1 MSAKNSQVVEIA
13 KELVDIKSD
22 SLKNGEKAVA
32 KYINDYL
39 NSLGIDS
46 QIFEFEPGRVNVVA
60 KVGKGDGLMLNGHI
74 DTVPIG
80 DLSLWKYGP
89 ESIVKDGKLYGRG
102 SADMKGGVAA
112 ILTSLKGISLK
123 TKRSLLLA
131 FVADEEVEGKGSN
144 WILSKKK
151 ELFKGVKYG
160 IIAEPTNMKI
170 QIAQKGALH
179 LKVNVKGKSAHGS
192 RPWEGENAIVG
203 ASKFISMLDELSR
216 NLKKENGLMGK
227 GTFNVGMISGGVATN
242 VVPESCTISIDRRII
257 PEESVDEA
265 ISQIKNLLKKS
276 KVKHSLEVKFA
287 KSSYSLSRESHIV
300 KQVKEASGS
309 DYTWSTGYTEAELY
323 KNKGGIDSV
332 VYGPGSLEVIH
343 KPNEHVLIKDLEK
356 ASAVYRKVVERWIN

>member
-1 MSAKNSQVVEIA
+1 MSAKNSEVVEIA
-13 KELVDIKSD
+13 KELVNIESD
-22 SLKNGEKAVA
+22 SLKDGEKEVA
-32 KYINDYL
+32 RYISDYL
-39 NSLGIDS
+39 DGLEIDS
-46 QIFEFEPGRVNVVA
+46 QVFEFAPGRANVVA
-60 KVGKGDGLMLNGHI
+60 KIGKGQGLMLNGHI

-80 DLSLWKYGP
+80 DLSLWKHGP
-89 ESIVKDGKLYGRG
+89 GAIVKEGKLYGRG

-112 ILTSLKGISLK
+112 ILSSLKGIDFSK
-123 TKRSLLLA
+123 TKRSLLLV

-144 WILSKKK
+144 WLLSKKK
-151 ELFKGVKYG
+151 ELFGDVKYG
-160 IIAEPTNMKI
+160 IIAEPTNMKV

-203 ASKFISMLDELSR
+203 ASKFISMLDELSK
-216 NLKKENGLMGK
+216 NLKKQDKLMGK

-242 VVPESCTISIDRRII
+242 VVPESCTISIDRRIV

-265 ISQIKNLLKKS
+265 ISQIKNLLAKL

-287 KSSYSLSRESHIV
+287 KGSYSLPKESYIA
-300 KQVKEASGS
+300 KQVKDVSGS

-343 KPNEHVLIKDLEK
+343 KPNEHVSIKDLEK
-356 ASAVYRKVVERWIN
+356 SAAVYRKVVERWL